1 MEDYEVQMSSYEINE
16 SSGTLN
22 VQHGKESII
31 MQALCIVTS
40 YFTYPD
46 DHLVVYRDIES
57 ICCAPGNNTVL

>member
-1 MEDYEVQMSSYEINE
+1 M
-16 SSGTLN
+16 LN

-46 DHLVVYRDIES
+46 DHLVMYRDIES